1 MSLPEIVVVPHP
13 SLREKLTD
21 VTVFDQDLADLAA
34 TMIAVMHKANGVGL
48 AANQIDR
55 PVRMFVYG
63 FDEAQPVNG
72 VAGTPVEPTAVV
84 NPVITPI
91 GNQTNEDEEGCLSI
105 PNLYGPVVRASRIR
119 LQAVDVTGKPIDR
132 ELRDYE
138 ARVVQHETDHL
149 NGVLFLDKV
158 SNPTKLRRT

>member
-34 TMIAVMHKANGVGL
+34 TMIAVMRKANGVGL

-91 GNQTNEDEEGCLSI
+91 GNQTNEDEEGCLSN
-105 PNLYGPVVRASRIR
+105 PKLYGPVVRACGI
-119 LQAVDVTGKPIDR
+119 
-132 ELRDYE
+132 
-138 ARVVQHETDHL
+138 
-149 NGVLFLDKV
+149 
-158 SNPTKLRRT
+158 